1 MIAQRSLKIEW
12 PTSWQDYEL
21 LDSGNQQRLERFG
34 RYTLVRPE
42 PHALWAPKWPKK
54 RWYNADARFEQK
66 KGEADQGLW
75 LVERPLP
82 EQWIIAYGK
91 LRFYA
96 RLTPF
101 RHTGIFPEQAVNW
114 AWCADLIKQ
123 RSKKVRVLNL
133 FAYTGIASLSAAAAG
148 AEVTHVDASRPAM
161 NWARENQRLSGLQD
175 KPIRWLVDDVVK
187 FVKREVRRGSK
198 YDGII
203 LDPPAFGRGP
213 KGEIWRFSD
222 SMPKLMKELTKVM
235 SKQPLFVLINAY
247 AISDSATVLQNLLAD
262 MMSPHQG
269 QLEAGELALKESSGG
284 RLLSTSIFARWSENL
299 CEAER
304 KGENGP
310 HPQPLPQY

>member
-1 MIAQRSLKIEW
+1 M
-12 PTSWQDYEL
+12 
-21 LDSGNQQRLERFG
+21 
-34 RYTLVRPE
+34 
-42 PHALWAPKWPKK
+42 
-54 RWYNADARFEQK
+54 
-66 KGEADQGLW
+66 
-75 LVERPLP
+75 VERPLP

-175 KPIRWLVDDVVK
+175 KPIRWLVDDIVK

-235 SKQPLFVLINAY
+235 RSHH
-247 AISDSATVLQNLLAD
+247 ISEQIL
-262 MMSPHQG
+262 
-269 QLEAGELALKESSGG
+269 
-284 RLLSTSIFARWSENL
+284 
-299 CEAER
+299 
-304 KGENGP
+304 
-310 HPQPLPQY
+310 